1 MSLQNSLSDMF
12 QGMRFFIPE
21 ILILVWVLV
30 FTGFEIFLGNAEKKL
45 QSNLRF
51 FIAYLGLIFGIIFGF
66 QRGEMNY
73 FGPVGHNLF
82 FLNSEYYTYSI
93 LVLGMGLILIFV
105 NHLVKKIIS
114 FEEIISF
121 WAIILGAL
129 YTGASSHW
137 LILLLGIETMTLGTY
152 GLVAYKKSK
161 LSYRAA
167 LPYLFFGLTI
177 TAIFIYGISLFMAF
191 LEV

>member
-66 QRGEMNY
+66 QRGE
-73 FGPVGHNLF
+73 VGDQIA
-82 FLNSEYYTYSI
+82 E
-93 LVLGMGLILIFV
+93 
-105 NHLVKKIIS
+105 VKR
-114 FEEIISF
+114 
-121 WAIILGAL
+121 G
-129 YTGASSHW
+129 
-137 LILLLGIETMTLGTY
+137 
-152 GLVAYKKSK
+152 
-161 LSYRAA
+161 
-167 LPYLFFGLTI
+167 
-177 TAIFIYGISLFMAF
+177 
-191 LEV
+191 